1 MNLLARI
8 NLALGSALIVA
19 GLGLGYAGSRL
30 LQANARV
37 QLLREASLMMDSA
50 ASVRAYTSEEID
62 PLLNEAMKTTF
73 LPQSIPFYAATQ
85 NFLKLHQQHPEY
97 AYKEAT
103 LNPTNP
109 RDRATD
115 WEADLIQQFRNS
127 GDTHEL
133 VGERDTPMGRS
144 LFMARPIRVGPECL
158 QCHSSPH
165 AAPVTLITRYGADNG
180 FGWQLNEVVGAQV
193 ISVPL
198 AATTEG
204 AQRVWRGMMF
214 ATIAAFTFLFIAFN
228 GLAYWLFLRP
238 VRRIVQVAD
247 ALSQGKQPAE
257 GFPTV
262 GGSDITALSRAFDR
276 MRISLAKAMKLLE
289 G

>member
-62 PLLNEAMKTTF
+62 PLLNEAMKTSF

-115 WEADLIQQFRNS
+115 WEADLIQQFRNN

-144 LFMARPIRVGPECL
+144 LFTARPIRVGAECL

-165 AAPVTLITRYGADNG
+165 AAPATLVTRYGTDNG

-198 AATTEG
+198 AATEG
-204 AQRVWRGMMF
+204 AQRVWRDMML
-214 ATIAAFTFLFIAFN
+214 ATIAAFAFLLIAFN
-228 GLAYWLFLRP
+228 GIAYWLFVRP
-238 VRRIVQVAD
+238 VRRIAIVAD
-247 ALSQGKQPAE
+247 ALSQGNEPTE
-257 GFPTV
+257 GFPA
-262 GGSDITALSRAFDR
+262 GGGREITALSLAFDR

>member
-50 ASVRAYTSEEID
+50 ASIRAYTSEEID
-62 PLLNEAMKTTF
+62 PLLNEAMKTSF

-115 WEADLIQQFRNS
+115 WEADLIQQFRNN

-144 LFMARPIRVGPECL
+144 LFTARPIRVGAECL

-165 AAPVTLITRYGADNG
+165 AAPATLVTRYGTDNG

-198 AATTEG
+198 AATEG
-204 AQRVWRGMMF
+204 AQRVWRDMML
-214 ATIAAFTFLFIAFN
+214 ATIAAFAFLLIAFN
-228 GLAYWLFLRP
+228 GIAYWLFVRP
-238 VRRIVQVAD
+238 VRRIAIVAD
-247 ALSQGKQPAE
+247 ALSQGNEPTE
-257 GFPTV
+257 GFPA
-262 GGSDITALSRAFDR
+262 GGGREITALSLAFDR

>member
-1 MNLLARI
+1 MNLLVRI
-8 NLALGSALIVA
+8 NLALGSAFIIA
-19 GLGLGYAGSRL
+19 GLGVGYAGSRL
-30 LQANARV
+30 LEANAQG
-37 QLLREASLMMDSA
+37 QLVREARLMMDSA
-50 ASVRAYTSEEID
+50 ASTRAYTSEEIL
-62 PLLNEAMKTTF
+62 PLLNEAMKTSF

-85 NFLKLHQQHPEY
+85 NFIKLRQQHPEY

-127 GDTHEL
+127 GDNHEL

-158 QCHSSPH
+158 ECHSSPH
-165 AAPVTLITRYGADNG
+165 AAPATLVTRYGIDNG

-198 AATTEG
+198 SATTAD
-204 AQRVWRGMMF
+204 AQRTWRRMMLS
-214 ATIAAFTFLFIAFN
+214 IGAAFVFLLFAFN
-228 GLAYWLFLRP
+228 GIAYWFFVRP
-238 VRRIVQVAD
+238 VRRIARVAD
-247 ALSQGKQPAE
+247 AVSQGNAPAE
-257 GFPTV
+257 GFPTG
-262 GGSDITALSRAFDR
+262 GGSEITALSRAFNR
-276 MRISLAKAMKLLE
+276 MRVSLEKAMKLLE

>member
-8 NLALGSALIVA
+8 NLALVSALIVA
-19 GLGLGYAGSRL
+19 GLALAYVGSRL

-50 ASVRAYTSEEID
+50 ASTRAYTSEEIV
-62 PLLNEAMKTTF
+62 PLLNEAMKTSF
-73 LPQSIPFYAATQ
+73 LPQSIPFYATTQ

-115 WEADLIQQFRNS
+115 WEADLIQKFRNS

-133 VGERDTPMGRS
+133 VGERDTPMGAS
-144 LFMARPIRVGPECL
+144 LFMARPIAVGPECL
-158 QCHSSPH
+158 ECHSSAH
-165 AAPVTLITRYGADNG
+165 AAPATLVTRYGANNG

-204 AQRVWRGMMF
+204 AQHVWRSMML
-214 ATIAAFTFLFIAFN
+214 ATIAAFLFILLTVN
-228 GLAYWLFLRP
+228 GAAYWLFVRP
-238 VRRIVQVAD
+238 LRRIVTAAD
-247 ALSQGKQPAE
+247 AVSQGNQPTE
-257 GFPTV
+257 GFPTH
-262 GGSDITALSRAFDR
+262 GASEITALSLAFNR